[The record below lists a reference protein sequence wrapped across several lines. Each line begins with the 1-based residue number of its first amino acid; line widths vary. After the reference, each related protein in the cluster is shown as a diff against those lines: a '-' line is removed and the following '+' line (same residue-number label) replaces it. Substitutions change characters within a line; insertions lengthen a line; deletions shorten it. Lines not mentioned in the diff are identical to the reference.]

1 MGEPRGGVGMDLWK
15 EIRKEWGI
23 LHSNTCFGVG
33 AGKKLRFWGYCW
45 CGEEALRVMFPPLY
59 ELAVDKEDSVAD
71 VWDSESEV
79 GMVPTF
85 VKVF

>member
-1 MGEPRGGVGMDLWK
+1 MEK
-15 EIRKEWGI
+15 
-23 LHSNTCFGVG
+23 N
-33 AGKKLRFWGYCW
+33 LRFWGYCW
-45 CGEEALRVMFPPLY
+45 CGEEVLRVMFPALN

-85 VKVF
+85 LKVF